1 MLINIIYHTDFNVE
15 AYSLRE
21 AIKDRWVDMNVN
33 MIKILDHIGGAKYQ
47 VQLGKSIVS
56 RSDSPVDNTTVIN
69 LIEERL

>member
-1 MLINIIYHTDFNVE
+1 MLVNIIYHTDFNVE

-21 AIKDRWVDMNVN
+21 AIKDRWTDMNVN

-47 VQLGKSIVS
+47 VQLGNSIVS

>member
-1 MLINIIYHTDFNVE
+1 MLVVIMYNTDFKSQ
-15 AYSLRE
+15 AISLKE
-21 AIKDRWVDMNVN
+21 EIKEEWEDVHIN
-33 MIKILDHIGGAKYQ
+33 MIGISDHIGGAKYQ

>member
-1 MLINIIYHTDFNVE
+1 MLVNIIYHTDFNVE

-21 AIKDRWVDMNVN
+21 AIKDRWTDMNVN
-33 MIKILDHIGGAKYQ
+33 MIKIVDHIGGAKYQ

>member
-1 MLINIIYHTDFNVE
+1 
-15 AYSLRE
+15 
-21 AIKDRWVDMNVN
+21 MNVN

-56 RSDSPVDNTTVIN
+56 RSDSPVNNSTIIN

>member
-15 AYSLRE
+15 AYSLKE
-21 AIKDRWVDMNVN
+21 AIKDRWTDMNVN
-33 MIKILDHIGGAKYQ
+33 MIKIVDHIGGAKYQ

>member
-21 AIKDRWVDMNVN
+21 AIKDRWTDMNVN
-33 MIKILDHIGGAKYQ
+33 MIKIVDHIGGAKYQ